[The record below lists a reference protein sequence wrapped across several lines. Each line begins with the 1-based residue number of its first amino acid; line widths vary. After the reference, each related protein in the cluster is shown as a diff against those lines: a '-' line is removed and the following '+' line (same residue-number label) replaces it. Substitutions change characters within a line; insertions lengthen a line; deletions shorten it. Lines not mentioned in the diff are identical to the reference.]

1 MHVCV
6 YHNACVCVCVCV
18 CVCICYHIYVYVY
31 MYANIYLHK
40 QVPIFELH
48 DESTYLNAYCLDF
61 FKHGQI
67 DALEKYNK
75 MNRDCLWEDLQSFVL
90 VLKALTAAMQRRH
103 SSKNEGKQ
111 TLFDDTDVLDT
122 FEAITS
128 RFSEKM
134 QKAAH

>member
-1 MHVCV
+1 
-6 YHNACVCVCVCV
+6 
-18 CVCICYHIYVYVY
+18 
-31 MYANIYLHK
+31 MYANIYLLK

-67 DALEKYNK
+67 EALDKYNK
-75 MNRDCLWEDLQSFVL
+75 MKRDRLWEDLQSFVL
-90 VLKALTAAMQRRH
+90 ILKALTAAMQRRH